1 MNTFEIGMPD
11 VGSDER
17 LSKGENTESARVLR
31 DYELDLPSG
40 GVRLAAHLVGT
51 HFHDAI
57 LV

>member
-1 MNTFEIGMPD
+1 MNTSEREQLNATI
-11 VGSDER
+11 ER
-17 LSKGENTESARVLR
+17 LSKGENSESARVLR

-40 GVRLAAHLVGT
+40 GVRLTAHLVGT